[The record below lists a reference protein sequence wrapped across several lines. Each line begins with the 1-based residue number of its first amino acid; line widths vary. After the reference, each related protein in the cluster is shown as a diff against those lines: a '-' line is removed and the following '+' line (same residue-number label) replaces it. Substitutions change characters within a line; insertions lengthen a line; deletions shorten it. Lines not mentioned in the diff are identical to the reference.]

1 MIIVVYSLYTMAFIR
16 KIKTKSGTY
25 LAEVESFRENGKV
38 KQRLIRYVGKEVKGE
53 VVRQIA
59 SNQIG
64 VSEVRRHADIVV
76 LNHLAEELGLRDV
89 LGPKAGEILLFVY
102 AQILER
108 KSIHKIEDWLSQTD
122 LLRILKI
129 EAIGTKELYYV
140 LKLVDQIDFDVVQLH
155 LNTKWQALEQK
166 TEAVVL
172 DITDTY
178 FNGTH
183 VDWKSRRGKDGV
195 YGKLLQVAL
204 GVSFKY
210 GFPLSHRIY
219 EGNISNK
226 RVLQDMLT
234 KLIKM
239 GYSNIVLDRGMYS
252 AENIKRL
259 NEAKFSSIVGVPKTS
274 LIKSSFLKNIQRD
287 NIFTKENQ
295 VVLKN
300 TKVYVTSID
309 FLSGTLIA
317 IYNPEA
323 EVAQREE
330 FLEKQKGSLKDQF
343 FGYSLIYHNTHYP
356 TDEVVRRYFEKDVVE
371 RSFRQL
377 KGSLSLR
384 PIRVWLSEHV
394 SAHIK
399 ICYLAYALLAF
410 LGFKLKKLNLS
421 APDAIDKL
429 KSAYNVTL
437 IDKKSSFSW
446 TQTVTLSKIQDQIIS
461 ATGCSV

>member
-1 MIIVVYSLYTMAFIR
+1 MYRLYTMAFIR

-25 LAEVESFRENGKV
+25 LAEVESVRENGKV
-38 KQRLIRYVGKEVKGE
+38 KQRVIRYVGKDVKGE
-53 VVRQIA
+53 VVRNIP

-64 VSEVRRHADIVV
+64 VTEVRRHADIVA
-76 LNHLAEELGLRDV
+76 LNHLAEELELRNV
-89 LGPKAGEILLFVY
+89 LGPKAAEILLFVY
-102 AQILER
+102 AQILDR
-108 KSIHKIEDWLSQTD
+108 KSIHKLEDWLSQTD
-122 LLRILKI
+122 LLKILKI
-129 EAIGTKELYYV
+129 EAIGTKELYCV
-140 LKLVDQIDFDVVQLH
+140 LRLIEQIDFEVVQSH
-155 LNTKWQALEQK
+155 LNAKWQALEPK

-204 GVSFKY
+204 GVSFRY

-234 KLIKM
+234 ELVKI
-239 GYSNIVLDRGMYS
+239 GYSSIVLDRGMYS
-252 AENIKRL
+252 TENIKRL
-259 NEAKFSSIVGVPKTS
+259 LEAKFSSIVGVPKT
-274 LIKSSFLKNIQRD
+274 LEIKRTFLKNIKREK
-287 NIFTKENQ
+287 IFTKENQ

-300 TKVYVTSID
+300 TKVYATSMD
-309 FLSGTLIA
+309 WLSGTLIA
-317 IYNPEA
+317 VFNPDA

-330 FLEKQKGSLKDQF
+330 FLDKQKGVLEDQF
-343 FGYSLIYHNTHYP
+343 FGFSLIYHNTQYAI
-356 TDEVVRRYFEKDVVE
+356 DEVVRRYFEKDVVE
-371 RSFRQL
+371 RSFRHL
-377 KGSLSLR
+377 KGPLSLR

-394 SAHIK
+394 STHIK

-429 KSAYNVTL
+429 KSACSVTL
-437 IDKKSSFSW
+437 LDKRSSFSW
-446 TQTVTLSKIQDQIIS
+446 AQTVTLSKIQDQIIS

>member
-1 MIIVVYSLYTMAFIR
+1 MAFIR

-25 LAEVESFRENGKV
+25 LAEVESVRENGKV
-38 KQRLIRYVGKEVKGE
+38 KQRVIRYVGKEVKGQ
-53 VVRQIA
+53 VVRNIP

-64 VSEVRRHADIVV
+64 VSEVRRHADIVA
-76 LNHLAEELGLRDV
+76 LNHMAEELELRSV
-89 LGPKAGEILLFVY
+89 LGPKASEILLFVY
-102 AQILER
+102 AQILDR
-108 KSIHKIEDWLSQTD
+108 KSIHKIQDWLSQTD
-122 LLRILKI
+122 LLKILKI
-129 EAIGTKELYYV
+129 EDVGTKELYYV
-140 LKLVDQIDFDVVQLH
+140 LKLIDEIDFEAVQSH
-155 LNTKWQALEQK
+155 LNIKWEALEQK

-234 KLIKM
+234 ELVKM
-239 GYSNIVLDRGMYS
+239 GYSSIVLDRGMYS

-259 NEAKFSSIVGVPKTS
+259 NEAKFSSIVGVPKTPE
-274 LIKSSFLKNIQRD
+274 IKRTFLKNIEREK
-287 NIFTKENQ
+287 IFTKENQ

-300 TKVYVTSID
+300 TKVYATSID
-309 FLSGTLIA
+309 FLSGTLVA
-317 IYNPEA
+317 VFNPEA

-330 FLEKQKGSLKDQF
+330 FLEKKKGILQEQF
-343 FGYSLIYHNTHYP
+343 FGYSLIYHNTKH
-356 TDEVVRRYFEKDVVE
+356 TIDQVVHRYFEKDVVE

-377 KGSLSLR
+377 KGPLSLR
-384 PIRVWLSEHV
+384 PIRVWLAEHV

-410 LGFKLKKLNLS
+410 FGFKLKKLNLS

-429 KSAYNVTL
+429 KSAYSVTL
-437 IDKKSSFSW
+437 VDKKSSFSW
-446 TQTVTLSKIQDQIIS
+446 SQTVTLSKIQDKIIA